1 MLPNWC
7 MTSRFEA
14 QPIATTLVAK
24 GVAVLSLPSSSVA
37 RRAPLEPFESCRNWI
52 GNNLLDRK
60 NSVSYPEFQRVRE
73 GRLDEQVPASYAV
86 GALHASSPI
95 SHVIPLRLPQT
106 LKWHRWNCNVLSGA
120 RKMTV
125 GNYVRLLSGKVRRCR
140 CCPAGALHA
149 SSPISHASSL
159 STFHVMKDERWDCNV
174 FGLCRIFAQSNCM
187 RLFGNR
193 PR

>member
-1 MLPNWC
+1 M
-7 MTSRFEA
+7 
-14 QPIATTLVAK
+14 
-24 GVAVLSLPSSSVA
+24 
-37 RRAPLEPFESCRNWI
+37 
-52 GNNLLDRK
+52 
-60 NSVSYPEFQRVRE
+60 RE

-149 SSPISHASSL
+149 SSPISHVIPL
-159 STFHVMKDERWDCNV
+159 RLPQTLKWHRWNCNV
-174 FGLCRIFAQSNCM
+174 LGGARKMTVGNYVRLLSGRARRFRCGHVLVLPWPVARGGAPGIHRNPDTASFRCLHTAHSGPLCAEST
-187 RLFGNR
+187 
-193 PR
+193 